1 MTSSENTGQVE
12 SAESSASLPLGV
24 TLPQGFLAASTT
36 AGIKPSGNSDM
47 ALVVNQGPRFDAAAV
62 FTRNRVVAAPVKVSR
77 AALVEGEPNQIKAVV
92 FNAGNANACNG
103 AQGMADAKKMAEG
116 TAIALGLASHEIAV
130 CSTGLIGELMPMDK
144 VHGGIEKLAKNL
156 GADPSFG
163 AGAATAI
170 MTTDT
175 VPKQTAVYGEGWT
188 IGGMGKGVGM
198 MAPSLATMLVSLT
211 TDAIASP
218 AALDEAL
225 RKACDVTFNTLDVDG
240 STSTNDTVIIQANG
254 ASGVEPTQEEL
265 DEAVLKAC
273 ADLANQL
280 QADAEGVT
288 KRVKITVKGTAS
300 DEQALNAAR
309 TLGRDNL
316 FKCAMFG
323 SDPNWGRVL
332 AAVGMADAD
341 MDPDNISVFFNDQPV
356 CVESTGAPGAREV
369 DLSGADIDVLVDLGT
384 GGNGTAF
391 VRTTDLSHEYVE
403 INSAYSS

>member
-1 MTSSENTGQVE
+1 MTTSE
-12 SAESSASLPLGV
+12 
-24 TLPQGFLAASTT
+24 TLPQGVTVPQGFSAASIT
-36 AGIKPSGNSDM
+36 AGIKPSGNPDM

-62 FTRNRVVAAPVKVSR
+62 FTRNRVVAAPVKVTQ
-77 AALVEGEPNQIKAVV
+77 AALKDGNSNELKAAV

-103 AQGMADAKKMAEG
+103 AQGMTDAKKMAED
-116 TAIALGLASHEIAV
+116 TALALGVDVSDIAV

-144 VHGGIEKLAKNL
+144 VHGGIDKLAKNL
-156 GADPSFG
+156 GTEQSHG
-163 AGAATAI
+163 AGAAAAI

-175 VPKQTAVYGEGWT
+175 VPKQTVVHGQGWT
-188 IGGMGKGVGM
+188 VGGMGKGVGM
-198 MAPSLATMLVSLT
+198 MAPSLATMLVCIT
-211 TDAIASP
+211 TDAQASP
-218 AALDEAL
+218 AALDAAL

-240 STSTNDTVIIQANG
+240 STSTNDTVIVMANG
-254 ASGVEPTQEEL
+254 ASGVEPSQEEL
-265 DEAVLKAC
+265 DEAILKAC
-273 ADLANQL
+273 ADLADQL

-288 KRVKITVKGTAS
+288 KRVKITVKGTGS
-300 DEQALNAAR
+300 DAQALNAAR

-332 AAVGMADAD
+332 AAVGMADAE
-341 MDPDNISVFFNDQPV
+341 MDPDNISVFFNNQPV

-384 GGNGTAF
+384 GGEGTAF
-391 VRTTDLSHEYVE
+391 VRTTDLSHDYVE